1 MYRQALIQTELNY
14 QLLRFNLSG
23 KNKTPFQ
30 VLYNIY
36 WHKKTTFAIQPSPLS
51 FESANSRMQNTVR
64 TIIFGFTKFTP
75 TKAPGSRIWD
85 VILRSIKLTTSYSQA
100 WQLGGKP

>member
-1 MYRQALIQTELNY
+1 MYRQALIQTELDY

-36 WHKKTTFAIQPSPLS
+36 WHKKNNIRYSTFP
-51 FESANSRMQNTVR
+51 
-64 TIIFGFTKFTP
+64 II
-75 TKAPGSRIWD
+75 I
-85 VILRSIKLTTSYSQA
+85 
-100 WQLGGKP
+100 